1 MLRRFIDM
9 ASFIGNRVKN
19 NTDINDQV
27 IANSMMASAKGAAN
41 AYLNA
46 TLTCA
51 TPELRA
57 MYGTSLNQIVG
68 GHAAV
73 MDLSV
78 HKGWEDPYSVPSR
91 QLASEYDKSKST
103 VVSK

>member
-1 MLRRFIDM
+1 M
-9 ASFIGNRVKN
+9 ATFIGNRVKN

-27 IANSMMASAKGAAN
+27 IANNMMASAKGAAN

-57 MYGTSLNQIVG
+57 MYGASLNQIMG

-73 MDLSV
+73 MDMSV
-78 HKGWEDPYSVPSR
+78 HKGWENPYSLPSK

-103 VVSK
+103 VESK